1 MELIFDVF
9 KVGGRWT
16 GPLSI
21 ISRPYLS
28 IRGWGGWQEFDLRRF
43 DFWNSGATRSAKVWF
58 LTGLWETQE
67 FRD

>member
-43 DFWNSGATRSAKVWF
+43 DFWKSLGMRKQRAAFQKTVAKKIAC
-58 LTGLWETQE
+58 T
-67 FRD
+67 D